1 MPNMR
6 RLKLSNNPNDPT
18 KRSGSEN
25 HSFAKALSGQC
36 GLNWLTL
43 LGISVACLMGLSGLF
58 SVSVVLQDIQ
68 SNSLW
73 ASSEKAEILV
83 DHRQASSGK
92 SHQAVRHDQD
102 NSVTEFFAAGFE
114 MDSCRSRYQSKLYR
128 KESPYKPS
136 ALLLSKLRSY
146 EALHK
151 RCGPHALSYNT
162 TVEQLRSGH
171 EHDKVSDDCN
181 YLVWISF
188 SGLGN
193 KILSIAS
200 AFLYALLTDR
210 VLLIDRGT
218 DIADLFC
225 EPFPD
230 TSWLLPLDFPL
241 IDQFH
246 NFDQKSPQ
254 SYGNMLR
261 NNMISNSSLSHSPW
275 MYLHLV
281 HDYDDYDKLFFC
293 DQDQSIIQRAP
304 WLIMKTDNYFIPSL
318 FLIPSFEQQLNNMF
332 PKKETV
338 FHFLGQYL
346 FHPTNLVWGL
356 ITRYYD
362 TYLAKANEKIGI
374 QIRVFDADPGPFQHV
389 FDQIVACTVKEGLL
403 PELNEKE
410 EVTNLGANQKLK
422 VVLVTSLSSG
432 YSEKLKSMYWD
443 NPTVTGEVISVY
455 QPSHEGYQNT
465 ENQMHNKKAWAEMYL
480 LSLTDVLV
488 TSSWSTFGYVAQG
501 LGGLKPWLL
510 YKPENR
516 TVPNPPCSRD
526 ISMEPC
532 FHAPP
537 FYGCKAKTGVDTG
550 KIVPHVRHC
559 QDMGWGLKLVDN

>member
-6 RLKLSNNPNDPT
+6 RLNLSKNSNDPT

-25 HSFAKALSGQC
+25 HSFDKALFGKC
-36 GLNWLTL
+36 GLNWMTL

-73 ASSEKAEILV
+73 ALSEKAEILV
-83 DHRQASSGK
+83 NHRQASSGE
-92 SHQAVRHDQD
+92 SHQSGGHDED
-102 NSVTEFFAAGFE
+102 NSTTELLATGFE
-114 MDSCRSRYQSKLYR
+114 MDSCLSRHQSKLYR
-128 KESPYKPS
+128 KESPYNPS

-151 RCGPHALSYNT
+151 RCGPHTLSYNT
-162 TVEQLRSGH
+162 TVELLRSGR
-171 EHDKVSDDCN
+171 EHYEVSDCN

-218 DIADLFC
+218 DIGDLFC

-230 TSWLLPLDFPL
+230 TAWLLPLDFPL

-261 NNMISNSSLSHSPW
+261 NNMISNSSSSRPPW
-275 MYLHLV
+275 TYLHLV

-318 FLIPSFEQQLNNMF
+318 FLIPSFEQQLNNLF
-332 PKKETV
+332 PQKETV
-338 FHFLGQYL
+338 FHFLGRYL

-356 ITRYYD
+356 IARYYD

-374 QIRVFDADPGPFQHV
+374 QIRVFDTDPGPFQHV

-422 VVLVTSLSSG
+422 AVLVTSLSSG
-432 YSEKLKSMYWD
+432 YSEKLKSLYWD

-465 ENQMHNKKAWAEMYL
+465 ENQIHDKKAWAEMYL

-501 LGGLKPWLL
+501 IGGLKPWLL

-537 FYGCKAKTGVDTG
+537 FYDCKAKTGVDTG

-559 QDMGWGLKLVDN
+559 QDMGWGLKLVDK